1 MGGGGSFPTPEENPV
16 RGVSV
21 QRTSNQS
28 TPFDYYDSTPPVGTA
43 TNNGVLEFD
52 TEEYDDDGAWVI
64 GSPTKF
70 TVPSAWNG
78 KRGVFYGMAIWTGD
92 VTYAELKIFKNGD
105 LDNPIAVAQDT
116 SNSSN
121 TGVCLVSR
129 PMVLTTGDYYELCAR
144 SGDAATCL
152 YAEDYSMTFALEVR
166 MG

>member
-28 TPFDYYDSTPPVGTA
+28 TPFDYYDTGNPNYV
-43 TNNGVLEFD
+43 NNGVLSFD
-52 TEEYDDDGAWVI
+52 TEEYDDDGTWAI

-70 TVPSAWNG
+70 IIPAAYNG
-78 KRGVFYGMAIWTGD
+78 KRGVFYGMGIWLND

-105 LDNPIAVAQDT
+105 LANPIAVAQDT

-129 PMVLTTGDYYELCAR
+129 PYVLATGDYFELCAK